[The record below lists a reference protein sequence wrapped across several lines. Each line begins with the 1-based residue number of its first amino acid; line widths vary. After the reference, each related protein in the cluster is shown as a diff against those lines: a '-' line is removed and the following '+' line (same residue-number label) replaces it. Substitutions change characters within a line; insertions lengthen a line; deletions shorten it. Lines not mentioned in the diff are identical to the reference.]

1 MTRPYLSH
9 LTPQVRDPVSVIQP
23 SPLLSTHIARGWV
36 VRAGVDIRAGHQ
48 QDLRHLRMPTDRRHV
63 KWGDLVLRGDRSG
76 KEDMDKEKNEREKG
90 YMCWSRDTD
99 IYYNIT
105 LEARAATQ
113 HANTQG
119 LCACLGGRVHGARP
133 LLFPPHPSCK
143 GPRLCNPAY
152 PPLHSHRSR
161 HGRLS
166 RPPEEPLPPPHAHG
180 PPPGEVGWP
189 CPEKRQERQG

>member
-23 SPLLSTHIARGWV
+23 TPLLSTHIARGWV

-99 IYYNIT
+99 IYYNIP
-105 LEARAATQ
+105 LEARATIQ

-119 LCACLGGRVHGARP
+119 LCACLGGGYMGPGPFYSHPTPHIRGPVFVIQP
-133 LLFPPHPSCK
+133 TLLSTHI
-143 GPRLCNPAY
+143 
-152 PPLHSHRSR
+152 
-161 HGRLS
+161 GRGMGVCAGRQKSLFTTS
-166 RPPEEPLPPPHAHG
+166 
-180 PPPGEVGWP
+180 P
-189 CPEKRQERQG
+189 CPRTATW